1 MYSLGAKILAGVVI
15 FCIFNAML
23 YSVYMVVIGIILGVR
38 PRQIFQAIMEMVLQ
52 LIFVICV
59 ISIELLQ

>member
-1 MYSLGAKILAGVVI
+1 MYSLEEKIFAGVVI
-15 FCIFNAML
+15 FCIINAML

-38 PRQIFQAIMEMVLQ
+38 PRQIFQAILEMVLQ

-59 ISIELLQ
+59 ISIALLQ